1 VERRKLRNFNLLI
14 SGLTLVF
21 YLLPFI
27 SPFSWW
33 PSAFLCLLIPP
44 LLLLN
49 FSLAVFWIYLRSW
62 RFLISALALLIGLR
76 FLSGLI
82 AINRSDQEEDD
93 IKVMSYNVRLFNNFQ
108 KSKDR
113 TTSRKMIRWST
124 DIDADIKCIQE
135 FYHERSSRVFNTM
148 NRFKKSTPYCYFEPY
163 LIQKRL
169 QYGMA
174 IFSKYPFI
182 KSGVVHS
189 EKNWNNKIIFAD
201 IKMPNDTIRVYN
213 IHLQSMAIDISSI
226 FQSQNEGFSK
236 LNLSNALKKYKKG
249 VMRRSY
255 QMEKLI
261 AHISK
266 SPYRTIVCGDLNDP
280 PISYSYQSL
289 RSVLNNTFEEGG
301 LGFGYTY
308 DSPLPLRIDNQFC
321 SKNIEVKDFDTVDSI
336 RYSDHFPTFAHYNFK
351 GKTK

>member
-1 VERRKLRNFNLLI
+1 MERKKLRNFNLVI

-49 FSLAVFWIYLRSW
+49 FSLAVFWLYLKSSRC
-62 RFLISALALLIGLR
+62 LISAVTLIVGLR
-76 FLSGLI
+76 FLSGLV
-82 AINRSDQEEDD
+82 AINGGRKLEED

-108 KSKDR
+108 KTNDR
-113 TTSRKMIRWST
+113 NPSRKMIRWAT

-135 FYHERSSRVFNTM
+135 FYHERDSKVFNTM
-148 NRFKKSTPYCYFEPY
+148 KGFQKITPHCYFEPY

-169 QYGMA
+169 KYGMA

-182 KSGVVHS
+182 NSGVVHS

-201 IKMPNDTIRVYN
+201 IKMPSETIRVYN
-213 IHLQSMAIDISSI
+213 IHLQSMAIDIGSI
-226 FQSQNEGFSK
+226 FSSQNEGFSR

-261 AHISK
+261 FHISK

-289 RSVLNNTFEEGG
+289 RSVLNNSFEEGG

-321 SKNIEVKDFDTVDSI
+321 SKTIKVENFDTVDSI
-336 RYSDHFPTFAHYNFK
+336 RYSDHFPTFAYYSLK
-351 GKTK
+351 SKK